1 MAELS
6 EIAQMYFEKVKDFTT
21 PSGIDVKGFY
31 TPEDLDGI
39 NYERDIA
46 HPGEYPYTR
55 GHHPDMYRGK
65 LWNIREISGLATPKA
80 FNKRL
85 KFLLEQGQGALDWEM
100 DGPTMYGLE
109 PDQPMAEGQIG
120 VCGISLHTLE
130 DVVILSEGLPLDQ
143 ISLCMA
149 SGPVVQQAY
158 LLAAKK
164 RGYDL
169 NLLRVVGGH
178 LHYYSPACMTSFNE
192 TLFLP
197 NGRLS
202 TLARWSNDWLEYV
215 LKTFPRW
222 NAWFISAYDFREAGG
237 NAIHEIAFTIACARE
252 MIREMLKR
260 GVDINDIG
268 RKLSPVFAC
277 DRDFF
282 EEIAKLRAARRIW
295 ARMMKEEFGA
305 TDPKA
310 MRLRFHIDVSGVNY
324 TRQQPLVNLARGT
337 LGALAAVLGGCM
349 GIQLP
354 SYDEAWAT
362 PTEEAVRLAIRTQQV
377 IRYESG
383 AARVA
388 DPLAGSYYIERL
400 TNELE
405 ERILSMAEKI
415 EQMGGW
421 VTALRNGWALSQ
433 LRESLLDIQK
443 KVESGERTVLGVN
456 RFPIPDE
463 EDFKPEVYR
472 PDEAEV
478 KEYVNEFRDF
488 KERRNR
494 DQVKRTLDNL
504 RQKAEHTEDN
514 LTPHVFDA
522 IEANATFEEI
532 SGVLR
537 MIDGLDY
544 DWAGEREYPF

>member
-6 EIAQMYFEKVKDFTT
+6 EIAQMYFEKVTDLTT
-21 PSGIDVKGFY
+21 SSGIDVKRFY
-31 TPEDLDGI
+31 TPEDLEGI
-39 NYERDIA
+39 DYNRDLGD
-46 HPGEYPYTR
+46 PGQYPFTR

-65 LWNIREISGLATPKA
+65 LWNIREISGLATPRA

-130 DVVILSEGLPLDQ
+130 DVEVLCEDLPLDQ

-158 LLAAKK
+158 LLVAKK

-169 NLLRVVGGH
+169 SQLRVVGGH
-178 LHYYSPACMTSFNE
+178 LHYYAPACMTSLNE
-192 TLFLP
+192 GLYLP

-202 TLARWSNDWLEYV
+202 TLARWSNDWLEHV
-215 LKTFPRW
+215 LKVFPKW

-237 NAIHEIAFTIACARE
+237 NAIQEIAFTLACARE
-252 MIREMLKR
+252 MIREMLRR
-260 GVDINDIG
+260 GVDINTIG
-268 RKLSPVFAC
+268 KKLSPVFAC

-282 EEIAKLRAARRIW
+282 EEVAKLRAARRVW

-305 TDPKA
+305 TDPRA
-310 MRLRFHIDVSGVNY
+310 MCLRFHIDVSGANY
-324 TRQQPLVNLARGT
+324 TRQQPLVNIARGT

-362 PTEEAVRLAIRTQQV
+362 PTEESVRLAIRTQQV

-383 AARVA
+383 AARVG
-388 DPLAGSYYIERL
+388 DPLAGSYYVERL

-405 ERILSMAEKI
+405 EKI
-415 EQMGGW
+415 ESMGDRIEEMGGW
-421 VTALRNGWALSQ
+421 LTALKNGWVLAQ
-433 LRESLLDIQK
+433 LRNSLLDIQK
-443 KVESGERTVLGVN
+443 KVENGDRVVLGVN
-456 RFPIPDE
+456 RFAIPPE
-463 EDFKPEVYR
+463 EDIIPKIYTPDRSDVESYVAGFQEFKKR
-472 PDEAEV
+472 RDKDRV
-478 KEYVNEFRDF
+478 K
-488 KERRNR
+488 K
-494 DQVKRTLDNL
+494 TLESL
-504 RQKAEHTEDN
+504 RHTAEHTEDN
-514 LTPHVFDA
+514 LTPYVFDA
-522 IEANATFEEI
+522 LEAQATFEEI
-532 SGVLR
+532 GGVLR
-537 MIDGLDY
+537 MIDGLEY